1 MLHVNT
7 KPWYETDDKVV
18 LKETKKYGDIYLN
31 KLFEVSINHLNK
43 SPVILIH
50 IIWFL
55 EEVCKKKSV
64 TLRTLVYDFL
74 KVRKN
79 QQMSPHRVGL
89 FLLLPLISFH
99 CGITMCVFTAEYITV
114 VSLWQKIA
122 FQGVLRQQR
131 CHAKSTLR
139 ISSLVSDQIL
149 LMDGF
154 SSLQQWASK
163 SEELLRVSRENS
175 GQSAIPRAN
184 GSIFHGNFSKYTQKY
199 MMSFAIYPWN
209 NTNNKTL
216 TAVIIL
222 CIAFWVIERTIF
234 TWNSTP
240 RLQKMKT
247 NFSV

>member
-1 MLHVNT
+1 MKLMI
-7 KPWYETDDKVV
+7 K
-18 LKETKKYGDIYLN
+18 LSSKKQKRYGDIHLN
-31 KLFEVSINHLNK
+31 KLFKVSINHLNK

-79 QQMSPHRVGL
+79 QQMIPHRVGL

-122 FQGVLRQQR
+122 FQCVLRQQR

-154 SSLQQWASK
+154 SSLQQ
-163 SEELLRVSRENS
+163 
-175 GQSAIPRAN
+175 
-184 GSIFHGNFSKYTQKY
+184 
-199 MMSFAIYPWN
+199 
-209 NTNNKTL
+209 
-216 TAVIIL
+216 
-222 CIAFWVIERTIF
+222 
-234 TWNSTP
+234 
-240 RLQKMKT
+240 
-247 NFSV
+247 

>member
-1 MLHVNT
+1 MKLMI
-7 KPWYETDDKVV
+7 KLSSK
-18 LKETKKYGDIYLN
+18 KQKKYGDIYLN

-55 EEVCKKKSV
+55 EEVYKKKSV

-163 SEELLRVSRENS
+163 SEELLRVSREIVGNPRS
-175 GQSAIPRAN
+175 PGLMEVYFMEIFQNIRKSTWCLLLFIP
-184 GSIFHGNFSKYTQKY
+184 GT
-199 MMSFAIYPWN
+199 
-209 NTNNKTL
+209 
-216 TAVIIL
+216 
-222 CIAFWVIERTIF
+222 
-234 TWNSTP
+234 TP
-240 RLQKMKT
+240 TTKHWLLLL
-247 NFSV
+247 FCVLHFG

>member
-1 MLHVNT
+1 MKLT
-7 KPWYETDDKVV
+7 IKLSSK
-18 LKETKKYGDIYLN
+18 KQKKYGDIYLN
-31 KLFEVSINHLNK
+31 KLFKVSINHLNK

-199 MMSFAIYPWN
+199 MMSFAIYSWN

-222 CIAFWVIERTIF
+222 FIAFWVIETTIF

-247 NFSV
+247 NSSV